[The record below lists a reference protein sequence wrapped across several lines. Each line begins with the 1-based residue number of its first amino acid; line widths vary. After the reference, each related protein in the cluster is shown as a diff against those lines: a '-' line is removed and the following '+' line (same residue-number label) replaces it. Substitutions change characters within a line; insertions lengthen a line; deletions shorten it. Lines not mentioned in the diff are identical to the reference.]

1 MASKS
6 NTSVGIDVTVQGER
20 AFRASLSEINAA
32 LRVNNAEIEAVSE
45 AYKGN
50 EKSIDAL
57 TAKQD
62 ALDRSILTQKERLEA
77 LESALKKTGEKYGE
91 TDTRTLRLR
100 ESLIKAQ
107 TQLEKTKR
115 EPRPKQFDEEV
126 INIGRVTKVTKGG
139 RHFRFSA
146 TVAVG
151 DRKGRVGIGTGKA
164 NEVPDA
170 IKKAVAAATKNVV
183 TVSIVNGT
191 IPHEA
196 MGTTGASKILLKP
209 ACEGTG
215 VKAGGAVRAVVELAG
230 VKNILSKSLG
240 SNTKVNMAYAT
251 LKALKSQKTVEQ
263 VAKLRGKTVKEIL

>member
-1 MASKS
+1 M
-6 NTSVGIDVTVQGER
+6 
-20 AFRASLSEINAA
+20 
-32 LRVNNAEIEAVSE
+32 
-45 AYKGN
+45 
-50 EKSIDAL
+50 
-57 TAKQD
+57 
-62 ALDRSILTQKERLEA
+62 
-77 LESALKKTGEKYGE
+77 
-91 TDTRTLRLR
+91 
-100 ESLIKAQ
+100 
-107 TQLEKTKR
+107 EKTRR
-115 EPRPKQFDEEV
+115 EPRPKQFDEEI

-151 DRKGRVGIGTGKA
+151 DRNGRVGIGTGKA

-183 TVSIVNGT
+183 KVSVVDGT

-196 MGTTGASKILLKP
+196 TGVQGASKIMLKP

-251 LKALKSQKTVEQ
+251 LKALKSQRTVEEI
-263 VAKLRGKTVKEIL
+263 AKLRGKKVEEII